1 MGCSAGRVEAI
12 VEYRD
17 ALDAL
22 CDAAE
27 FAELP
32 VNIYVYRFII
42 IVDMTLVLL
51 LQAVVLLLW
60 WWWWYLLLL
69 RGR

>member
-1 MGCSAGRVEAI
+1 MIQVGGFAGRVEAI

-32 VNIYVYRFII
+32 VNTYTSI
-42 IVDMTLVLL
+42 DLSLL
-51 LQAVVLLLW
+51 LTIFLSLQVVVW
-60 WWWWYLLLL
+60 
-69 RGR
+69 